1 MVTYLSILKRQRA
14 KEQIMKYTVKK
25 EKSEVTLE
33 FKADAAE
40 WKEAE
45 SKAYSQTKGKYA
57 VPGFRKGH
65 APKHVIEQYY
75 GAGVFADDAM
85 DIIIQS
91 GWDKFLDENE
101 KKGEEALVPVD
112 RPSANIVSM
121 DDKGVKFTLQF
132 PVTPEVNLGEYKG
145 IKIPKIEY
153 NVSEEDVDAE
163 LKRIAER
170 GAKIEEK
177 DGAAENGDIVNL
189 DYSGSVDGVKFDGGT
204 AEKYNLTLG
213 SNTFIPGFEDQL
225 VGVKKGDEKEVKVT
239 FPEQYHAENLAGKEA
254 VFACKV
260 NSVSAKVVPEMNDE
274 WAKDV
279 SEFDNLAAYRDSV
292 RKRLQEANDRR
303 AKTEKE
309 NAVINA
315 VVDASSADI
324 PEAMVQSYISD
335 MLRDLEM
342 RLYYQGMRLED
353 YFKYMGTTEE
363 DYRKENHDKA
373 VRGALTRLCL
383 EEMIKREK
391 IEATDEEAEKKY
403 MDSMPEPED
412 GKEKRKPDEREL
424 SYLKNE
430 IVMDKLLDMLVSSA
444 VTEG

>member
-1 MVTYLSILKRQRA
+1 
-14 KEQIMKYTVKK
+14 MKYTVKK

>member
-1 MVTYLSILKRQRA
+1 
-14 KEQIMKYTVKK
+14 MKYTVKK

-121 DDKGVKFTLQF
+121 DDKGVKFTLKF

-189 DYSGSVDGVKFDGGT
+189 DYSGRVDGVKFDGGT

>member
-1 MVTYLSILKRQRA
+1 
-14 KEQIMKYTVKK
+14 MKYTVKK

-121 DDKGVKFTLQF
+121 DDKGVKFTLKF

>member
-1 MVTYLSILKRQRA
+1 
-14 KEQIMKYTVKK
+14 MKYTVKK

-33 FKADAAE
+33 FKADVAE

-45 SKAYSQTKGKYA
+45 DKAYAQTKGKYA

-85 DIIIQS
+85 DNIIQS
-91 GWDKFLDENE
+91 GWDKFLDENV

-112 RPSANIVSM
+112 RPSANIVSA
-121 DDKGVKFTLQF
+121 DEKGVKFTLKF

-153 NVSEEDVDAE
+153 NVSEEDVEAE

-213 SNTFIPGFEDQL
+213 SNTFIPGFEEQL

-239 FPEQYHAENLAGKEA
+239 FPEKYHAENLAGKEA
-254 VFACKV
+254 VFECKI
-260 NSVSAKVVPEMNDE
+260 NSVSSKVVPEMNDE

-315 VVDASSADI
+315 IVDASSADI

-391 IEATDEEAEKKY
+391 IEATDEEAAKKY
-403 MDSMPEPED
+403 ADSMPEPED
-412 GKEKRKPDEREL
+412 GKEKRKPDEREIA
-424 SYLKNE
+424 YLKNE

>member
-1 MVTYLSILKRQRA
+1 
-14 KEQIMKYTVKK
+14 MKYTVKK

-45 SKAYSQTKGKYA
+45 DKAYAQTKGKYA

-85 DIIIQS
+85 DNIIQS

-112 RPSANIVSM
+112 RPSANIVSA
-121 DDKGVKFTLQF
+121 DEKGVKFTLKF

-153 NVSEEDVDAE
+153 NVSEEDVEAE

-213 SNTFIPGFEDQL
+213 SNTFIPGFEEQL

-239 FPEQYHAENLAGKEA
+239 FPEKYHAENLAGKEA
-254 VFACKV
+254 VFECKI
-260 NSVSAKVVPEMNDE
+260 NSVSSKVVPEMNDE

-315 VVDASSADI
+315 IVDASSADI

-403 MDSMPEPED
+403 ADSMPEPED
-412 GKEKRKPDEREL
+412 GKEKRKPDEREIA
-424 SYLKNE
+424 YLKNE